1 MLRRRAAD
9 HTAVMEK
16 AGGSEHRTNVFLVE
30 DSASIRSRLSEMLG
44 AVEGVSIVGEAESPA
59 AAIDGILRTQPD
71 SVVLDMHLT
80 GGTGIEVL
88 RKVCPVAPHIV
99 LSCSRTTRSR
109 GTAKCACNR
118 VPRTFSTSRRNST
131 RSWT

>member
-59 AAIDGILRTQPD
+59 AAIRAARARGAAVPVEEIELGISAVQRSLGVPAAPRLRCTEIGRAH
-71 SVVLDMHLT
+71 V
-80 GGTGIEVL
+80 
-88 RKVCPVAPHIV
+88 
-99 LSCSRTTRSR
+99 
-109 GTAKCACNR
+109 
-118 VPRTFSTSRRNST
+118 
-131 RSWT
+131 